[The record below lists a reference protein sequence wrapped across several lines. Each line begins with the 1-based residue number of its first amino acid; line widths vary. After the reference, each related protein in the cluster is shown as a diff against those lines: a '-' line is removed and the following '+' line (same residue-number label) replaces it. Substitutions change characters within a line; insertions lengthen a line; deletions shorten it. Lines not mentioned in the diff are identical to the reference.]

1 MSPICIT
8 KSRSSA
14 CVATETSV
22 SCAALEVPVSPKM
35 ANEYD
40 CAASI
45 VVLGAFSVRVR
56 VRVRVRE

>member
-1 MSPICIT
+1 
-8 KSRSSA
+8 
-14 CVATETSV
+14 
-22 SCAALEVPVSPKM
+22 M